1 MSAAHDTPAAGT
13 PLLDRVSRF
22 LIAEAALLDAR
33 EYQQWLGLWSSGD
46 ITYWVPCNDD
56 KRDPKNS
63 LAIIY
68 DNRKHLEERIARLSH
83 RHAHA
88 FRPAPKLHR
97 VVGNVATSAQ
107 GMEIQAQCSFV
118 LGECRRNDQR
128 IWFGKSE
135 YRLLDLD
142 GRLCIAHKK
151 VLLLNND
158 AAVPSLVFL
167 P

>member
-1 MSAAHDTPAAGT
+1 MNTAHDTRPAVM
-13 PLLDRVSRF
+13 PLPDRVSRF

-33 EYQQWLGLWSSGD
+33 EYQQWLALWSAGD

-56 KRDPKNS
+56 NRDPRNS

-68 DNRKHLEERIARLSH
+68 DDRKHLEERIARLSH
-83 RHAHA
+83 RHAHT

-97 VVGNVATSAQ
+97 VVGNVETSAH
-107 GMEIQAQCSFV
+107 GVDIHANCSFV

-135 YRLLDLD
+135 YRLLDVD
-142 GRLCIAHKK
+142 GRLCIAQKK
-151 VLLLNND
+151 VVLLNND
-158 AAVPSLVFL
+158 AAIPSLVFL